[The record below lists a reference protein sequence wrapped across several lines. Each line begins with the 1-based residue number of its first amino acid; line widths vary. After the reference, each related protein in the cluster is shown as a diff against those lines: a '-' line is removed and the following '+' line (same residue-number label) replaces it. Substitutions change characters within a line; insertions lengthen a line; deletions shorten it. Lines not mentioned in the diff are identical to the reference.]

1 MSSGRDFYITSL
13 GMSPAIARD
22 ESWVVFH
29 NPGQG
34 GTRCESVSAH
44 GLTRTDCL
52 SHFLRHIREQ
62 FDSIV
67 VVGFSAGGM
76 PSMSLAQEE
85 QPIADAFISVCSP
98 DRIRL
103 VFEDQASWWLRVDVF
118 FAVWF
123 HLCMRAGGWFELVPF
138 KNFPWPPT
146 WEGYMKPFSV
156 RSFEIATGRHRSFEE
171 LEAEHFDGSLRMP
184 PKVWWEKSGGHCGQF
199 YWSPDCAQRLRE
211 WVLRA
216 CKK

>member
-1 MSSGRDFYITSL
+1 
-13 GMSPAIARD
+13 
-22 ESWVVFH
+22 
-29 NPGQG
+29 
-34 GTRCESVSAH
+34 
-44 GLTRTDCL
+44 
-52 SHFLRHIREQ
+52 
-62 FDSIV
+62 
-67 VVGFSAGGM
+67 M